1 MLSLIISKLRKEE
14 ADFLENLAK
23 IDVRGHL
30 LGMNRFNNQPGV
42 TEYIDLL
49 DVQISFLG
57 KALPQRQDFSLVVG
71 SLS

>member
-1 MLSLIISKLRKEE
+1 MLSLMDSEVREKE
-14 ADFLENLAK
+14 ADFLEDLAE

-30 LGMNRFNNQPGV
+30 LGMNRFNYQPGI
-42 TEYIDLL
+42 TEYINLL
-49 DVQISFLG
+49 DVQIPCLG